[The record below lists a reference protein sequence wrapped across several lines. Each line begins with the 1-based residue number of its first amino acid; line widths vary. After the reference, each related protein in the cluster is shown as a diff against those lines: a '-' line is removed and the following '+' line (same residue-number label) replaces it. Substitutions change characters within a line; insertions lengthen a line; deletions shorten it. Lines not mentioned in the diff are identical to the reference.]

1 MCVQLNHTPQVKT
14 GMFINVKQKIFL
26 CEKLLQQFEITMGI
40 YYQDNVIVWSG
51 GDCIYRTHNG

>member
-26 CEKLLQQFEITMGI
+26 CVKAAEVLFGPL
-40 YYQDNVIVWSG
+40 
-51 GDCIYRTHNG
+51 